1 MHAIDARTPTL
12 ARVPAV
18 AAVAAVA
25 AVEWWVPRYAERVII
40 NVRGCRAVVSCSL
53 VVVEKDE
60 GVKLAR

>member
-12 ARVPAV
+12 AQVPAV
-18 AAVAAVA
+18 AVVA

-60 GVKLAR
+60 GMKLAR